1 MSAIA
6 PRVAIP
12 PTLSPAAFA
21 GREQTGRVAT
31 VSGETMG
38 TRWSL
43 NAVSPR
49 QGTAVVVQA
58 ALDRVVAQMSQW
70 EVKSDISRFNRNAA
84 GLWQPVPPEFARV
97 LKAALE
103 VAELSGGAFDPA
115 LGGAVDLWGFG
126 PAAAPVAVPAGD
138 ATGAAVGGHIEFDG
152 PGLRAR
158 RLGPAQLD
166 FSGIAKGFG
175 ADLAAEHL
183 LASGIP
189 HFLLEVGGELRGH
202 GVKPDGQPWWVDIER
217 PPGSAIA
224 PLRVA
229 LHELSVAT
237 SGDYRRW
244 LDAGGKRHAHTLDPR
259 TGRPVANGV
268 RSVTVLHPSCMLAD
282 AWATALTVLGPI
294 EGIALA
300 DAQGLAVQI
309 IAGDEEFL
317 SAALRAMLD

>member
-1 MSAIA
+1 M
-6 PRVAIP
+6 
-12 PTLSPAAFA
+12 L
-21 GREQTGRVAT
+21 
-31 VSGETMG
+31 SGETMG

-43 NAVSPR
+43 NAVSPPE
-49 QGTAVVVQA
+49 GTGKVVQA
-58 ALDRVVAQMSQW
+58 ALDGVVAQMSQW
-70 EVKSDISRFNRNAA
+70 EPKSDISRFNRHAP
-84 GLWQPVPPEFARV
+84 GLWQSVPPEFARV

-103 VAELSGGAFDPA
+103 VAKLSGGAFDPA
-115 LGGAVDLWGFG
+115 IGGAVDLWGFG
-126 PAAAPVAVPAGD
+126 PAPAPQNAPDPQATSAAI
-138 ATGAAVGGHIEFDG
+138 GGGIEFDG

-158 RLGPAQLD
+158 RSGPAQLD
-166 FSGIAKGFG
+166 FSGIAKGFA

-183 LASGIP
+183 LASGVA

-244 LDAGGKRHAHTLDPR
+244 LDAGGARYAHTLDPR
-259 TGRPVANGV
+259 SGRPIANGV
-268 RSVTVLHPSCMLAD
+268 CSVTVLHRSGMLAD
-282 AWATALTVLGPI
+282 AWATALAVLGPA

-300 DAQGLAVQI
+300 DAQSLAVQM
-309 IAGDEEFL
+309 IAGEEEFL
-317 SAALRAMLD
+317 STALKAMLD